1 MTGDTEGQEWNSIA
15 KHKIQS
21 QLKSR
26 DIVSKEQGNGLETK
40 DWDKPGKATCV
51 Q

>member
-1 MTGDTEGQEWNSIA
+1 MTGDTEGQEWNSIP
-15 KHKIQS
+15 KHEIQS

-26 DIVSKEQGNGLETK
+26 NIVSEEQGNGLETK